1 MLDTIPPSVT
11 LDTGAGGRRAA
22 GLSKKPTTGC
32 STDRP
37 LEALLSGRE
46 CEGESRR
53 TFKAVPH

>member
-22 GLSKKPTTGC
+22 GLSKKPTT
-32 STDRP
+32 DRP